1 MAETKQVGIRLP
13 LDLWRQLN
21 AWVGRYEIHHADG
34 KVEKLTVAKVV
45 KGLLLAAIKARIPP
59 LALIEE
65 ALPAGA
71 KIVEKQ

>member
-21 AWVGRYEIHHADG
+21 AWVGRYEIHADG
-34 KVEKLTVAKVV
+34 RVEKLTVAKVV
-45 KGLLLAAIKARIPP
+45 KGLLLAAIAARIPP
-59 LALIEE
+59 LTLIEE
-65 ALPAGA
+65 SLPKGA